1 MWNQTTDAADGET
14 RGSTCFRVVFYNQC
28 YSTDNLCVTT
38 QQTNFEG
45 VKDSRIQRTF
55 IRQHKHVDKHLN
67 KLGNITVHE
76 Y

>member
-1 MWNQTTDAADGET
+1 MFFGLDIDLLLLTLGKNI
-14 RGSTCFRVVFYNQC
+14 
-28 YSTDNLCVTT
+28 
-38 QQTNFEG
+38 
-45 VKDSRIQRTF
+45 SRLKIQRTF

>member
-1 MWNQTTDAADGET
+1 MWVE
-14 RGSTCFRVVFYNQC
+14 
-28 YSTDNLCVTT
+28 
-38 QQTNFEG
+38 
-45 VKDSRIQRTF
+45 DSRIQRTF

>member
-1 MWNQTTDAADGET
+1 MFIAITVYYILFVLF
-14 RGSTCFRVVFYNQC
+14 CKFILPVC
-28 YSTDNLCVTT
+28 
-38 QQTNFEG
+38 G
-45 VKDSRIQRTF
+45 VLDQRIQRTV